1 MTRKP
6 GTYSLPGLEPLTCPK
21 MSNRTMGE
29 NMDGNVIRVAVGP
42 AFNRPTGSLIK
53 EIEIAWDKAT
63 AKRIPHG

>member
-1 MTRKP
+1 
-6 GTYSLPGLEPLTCPK
+6 
-21 MSNRTMGE
+21 MGDS
-29 NMDGNVIRVAVGP
+29 MDGNVIRVAVGP